1 MDRNLAGETSVRFSP
16 TLTETAST
24 ELLKIQGSIDQ
35 LKTELHQ
42 QNDHFVRL
50 EDRINTEVDTLN
62 QKIYRDKTIAS
73 REISSIKQDS
83 QAIGKVLFRML
94 MLLPVRIFNWFKC
107 FAEIT
112 VCESTVEYEGKDA
125 HAVLIILRPLNVS
138 PNVDKKTIR
147 ALNKL
152 SYKSLAKIE
161 KAEKKPNFKIILSA
175 F

>member
-1 MDRNLAGETSVRFSP
+1 MDRNLAGETSFRFSP
-16 TLTETAST
+16 TLSETAYT

-35 LKTELHQ
+35 LTVDVRQ
-42 QNDHFVRL
+42 QSDHISKFEGAVSS
-50 EDRINTEVDTLN
+50 EMDAIH
-62 QKIYRDKTIAS
+62 QKIYLNNKEVAKDVLSLKH
-73 REISSIKQDS
+73 DS
-83 QAIGKVLFRML
+83 QVIGWVLFRML

-112 VCESTVEYEGKDA
+112 VCESTVEYEGAVA
-125 HAVLIILRPLNVS
+125 HAVLIVLRPLNAS

-152 SYKSLAKIE
+152 SYKSLARIE